1 MSVEVATKEYDR
13 VKKTE
18 DDLTKEIEQ
27 IKVKLK
33 ADHKM
38 WVKECH
44 DRLRSKVQRR
54 VRKSV
59 IRSNRQEA
67 SEQGWNRPFDG
78 KDGHLFEKWKKR
90 FLEMK
95 TLDDDHEEALDNDE
109 YSVSSGGEDDL
120 GEDELGEDDDSVGLE
135 NDEENGD
142 DDDDDDDED
151 FTTSDSEIL
160 SDDTI
165 DKHVDDEGEELY
177 YFDTDNEM
185 EVHAA
190 KRTRMKRY
198 S

>member
-1 MSVEVATKEYDR
+1 MRVMERKYLYDDGLPFPRHRFGSELEVKMSVEVATKEYDR

-67 SEQGWNRPFDG
+67 SEQGWN
-78 KDGHLFEKWKKR
+78 
-90 FLEMK
+90 
-95 TLDDDHEEALDNDE
+95 
-109 YSVSSGGEDDL
+109 
-120 GEDELGEDDDSVGLE
+120 
-135 NDEENGD
+135 
-142 DDDDDDDED
+142 
-151 FTTSDSEIL
+151 
-160 SDDTI
+160 
-165 DKHVDDEGEELY
+165 
-177 YFDTDNEM
+177 
-185 EVHAA
+185 
-190 KRTRMKRY
+190 
-198 S
+198 